1 VIRVLYLGK
10 LADLAGKAESQF
22 EPSDGELDWP
32 GLVEALCNNLNPEIG
47 EAVEDSRTR
56 VAVNGALLADK
67 TDLVAKHGDEIAL
80 LPPVSG
86 G

>member
-1 VIRVLYLGK
+1 MITVVLLGK
-10 LADLAGKAESQF
+10 LADLAGAPALQLAA
-22 EPSDGELDWP
+22 PLDWA
-32 GLVEALCNNLNPEIG
+32 GLKAALPAALAEAIDDPRN
-47 EAVEDSRTR
+47 R

-67 TDLVAKHGDEIAL
+67 AALAAGTDDEIAL